1 MTETRRTYCKPMLSV
16 ERFAANEYVAAC
28 WGVACVVA
36 NANTYEQTNNT
47 QVWKDDGNNGH
58 RSANCG
64 NAKNQVIYDDNNDNV
79 PDRMIEEGTDG
90 LGNLTCHIYSDAAY
104 STSKNIADVKVGD
117 YIYWRTYIDDN
128 PQKKCWSH
136 QGKVV
141 AEYPNRPLHS

>member
-1 MTETRRTYCKPMLSV
+1 MMKTRKTYCVPMLSV

-28 WGVACVVA
+28 WGVACVVSAA
-36 NANTYEQTNNT
+36 NSYESSINS
-47 QVWKDDGNNGH
+47 QVWKDDGVNGH
-58 RSANCG
+58 TSTHCG
-64 NAKNQVIYDDNNDNV
+64 TATNQVIYDDNDDKV

-104 STSKNIADVKVGD
+104 SISMNISDVKVGD
-117 YIYWRTYIDDN
+117 YIYWRTYVKN
-128 PQKKCWSH
+128 NTENKCWSH